1 MRMLHLAW
9 TNFKGSTKSYFAL
22 VVSLA
27 FTVLV
32 VLNFQNIIYSETFLI
47 LSQRNKSELESAV
60 KSVIFVLFCF
70 IFFFVWYA
78 TNVFLNQRKREI
90 GIYTFMGLSNQKI
103 GRLYMLETSFI
114 GLAALGIGVV
124 VGTITSALFQMIIL
138 AISNLPMDI
147 SFQVKLTPILI
158 TTFVYI
164 GIYFIFVIKGYFNIV
179 RSSVQEMISANKRNE
194 YEKQNSGILLCKALI
209 GCVVLGIGFYVA
221 IGKNTFVN
229 MFEAVVY
236 VVIGIYLFFGGV
248 IPLIF
253 QGLCANKRYLY
264 KRERTLWINNMVFRM
279 KTNYRTYAMVSVLYL
294 SAVTALAAG
303 FAMNVKYHNILKY
316 RSVYTFQLLSKQ
328 EGLDDT
334 AREIIQ
340 RYSDLTR
347 ATSAKLIKP
356 SSQLVISG
364 LYRESAITSFSQIQR
379 VAQEV
384 GFSFEQERLSN
395 DELIACPHMT
405 IFSTRDD
412 KVITIAGKD
421 YQVVATDMNPY
432 LGYIQELGDML
443 IVSDEEYE
451 RLALLG
457 EEVTTYNYQILDA
470 EKYDEIRKAL
480 DEVVFSDGTRQAGRV
495 SIDPKS
501 TESAWLAIMYGVCI
515 FVFLVFVMASGCIM
529 FMRLLN
535 DSFAEQER
543 YKVLRKIGITDR
555 VMNKAIGKELA
566 VSYGLPF
573 LVTSFCS
580 YFSVKSLGNVMREDL
595 FSINVVSVIV
605 SGAVFVIF
613 YFVSYVMIT
622 TILVEKNTTV

>member
-1 MRMLHLAW
+1 MIRLAW
-9 TNFKGSTKSYFAL
+9 NNFKGSTKSYFAL

-32 VLNFQNIIYSETFLI
+32 VLNFQNIRYSDTFSI
-47 LSQRNKSELESAV
+47 LSQRNKAELDSAIKAV
-60 KSVIFVLFCF
+60 TFVLFSF
-70 IFFFVWYA
+70 MFFFVWYA
-78 TNVFLNQRKREI
+78 TNVFLSQRKKEI
-90 GIYTFMGLSNQKI
+90 GIYTFMGLTNQKI
-103 GRLYMLETSFI
+103 GRLYMLETTFI
-114 GLAALGIGVV
+114 GLAALGIGVG

-138 AISNLPMDI
+138 AISDLTVVI
-147 SFQVKLTPILI
+147 RFQVQVKPILI
-158 TTFVYI
+158 TAV
-164 GIYFIFVIKGYFNIV
+164 IYCAIYVIFVVKGYVNLI

-194 YEKQNSGILLCKALI
+194 YEKQNTGFLIAKALL
-209 GCVVLGIGFYVA
+209 GCAVLSMGFYVA

-236 VVIGIYLFFGGV
+236 VVIGMYLFFGGV
-248 IPLIF
+248 IPLLF
-253 QGLCANKRYLY
+253 QGLCANKSYLY

-316 RSVYTFQLLSKQ
+316 RSVYTFQLLSNQ

-412 KVITIAGKD
+412 EIINISGKD
-421 YQVVATDMNPY
+421 YQVVTIDMNPY

-451 RLALLG
+451 RLALRG
-457 EEVTTYNYQILDA
+457 EEFTIYNYKVSDG
-470 EKYDEIRKAL
+470 EYYEEIRKAL
-480 DEVVFSDGTRQAGRV
+480 DEVVFANGDRQAGRV
-495 SIDPKS
+495 SIDPNS
-501 TESAWLAIMYGVCI
+501 TESAWMAIMYAVCI

-535 DSFAEQER
+535 DSFAEHER

>member
-236 VVIGIYLFFGGV
+236 VVIGMYLFFGGV
-248 IPLIF
+248 IPLLF
-253 QGLCANKRYLY
+253 QCLCANKRYLY

-303 FAMNVKYHNILKY
+303 FTMNVKYHNILKY

-364 LYRESAITSFSQIQR
+364 LYRKSAITSFSQIQR

-412 KVITIAGKD
+412 EIINISGKD
-421 YQVVATDMNPY
+421 YQVVTIDMNPY

-480 DEVVFSDGTRQAGRV
+480 DEVVFADGTRQAGRV

-501 TESAWLAIMYGVCI
+501 TESAWMAIMYGVCI

-529 FMRLLN
+529 FVRLLN

-622 TILVEKNTTV
+622 TILVEKNTTI

>member
-1 MRMLHLAW
+1 MRMIRLAW
-9 TNFKGSTKSYFAL
+9 NNFKGSTKSYFAL
-22 VVSLA
+22 VASLA

-32 VLNFQNIIYSETFLI
+32 VLNFQNIRYSDTFSI
-47 LSQRNKSELESAV
+47 LNQRNKEELDLAIKAV
-60 KSVIFVLFCF
+60 TFVLFCF

-138 AISNLPMDI
+138 AISNLSMDI

-158 TTFVYI
+158 TTVVYI
-164 GIYFIFVIKGYFNIV
+164 GIYFIFVIKGYFNII

-194 YEKQNSGILLCKALI
+194 YEKQNIGILICKALL
-209 GCVVLGIGFYVA
+209 GCAVLGTGFYVA

-236 VVIGIYLFFGGV
+236 VVIGMYLFFGGI
-248 IPLIF
+248 IPLLF
-253 QGLCANKRYLY
+253 QGLCANKSYLY
-264 KRERTLWINNMVFRM
+264 NRERTLWINNMVFRM
-279 KTNYRTYAMVSVLYL
+279 KTNYRTYAIVSVLYL

-303 FAMNVKYHNILKY
+303 FAMNMKYHNILKY
-316 RSVYTFQLLSKQ
+316 RSVYTFQLLSNH
-328 EGLDDT
+328 EHMDDT
-334 AREIIQ
+334 AKEIIQ
-340 RYSDLTR
+340 RYSGI
-347 ATSAKLIKP
+347 AKETSAQLIIP
-356 SSQLVISG
+356 SEQMISTG
-364 LYRESAITSFSQIQR
+364 LYKKSAITSFSQIKR

-384 GFSFEQERLSN
+384 GFLFDHETLSK

-432 LGYIQELGDML
+432 LGYIQELVDML

-480 DEVVFSDGTRQAGRV
+480 DEVVFADGTRQAGRV

-501 TESAWLAIMYGVCI
+501 TESAWMAIMYGVCI

>member
-1 MRMLHLAW
+1 MIRLAW
-9 TNFKGSTKSYFAL
+9 NNFKGSTKTYFAL
-22 VVSLA
+22 VASLA

-32 VLNFQNIIYSETFLI
+32 VLNFQNIRYSNTFLI
-47 LSQRNKSELESAV
+47 LSQRNKAELDSAIKAV
-60 KSVIFVLFCF
+60 TLVLFCF

-114 GLAALGIGVV
+114 GLAALVLGVV

-138 AISNLPMDI
+138 AISNLTMDI

-158 TTFVYI
+158 TTVVYI
-164 GIYFIFVIKGYFNIV
+164 GIYFIFVIKGYFNII

-194 YEKQNSGILLCKALI
+194 YEKQNIGILICKALL
-209 GCVVLGIGFYVA
+209 GCAVLGIGFYVA

-236 VVIGIYLFFGGV
+236 VVIGIYLFFGGM
-248 IPLIF
+248 IPLLF
-253 QGLCANKRYLY
+253 QGLCANKSYLY
-264 KRERTLWINNMVFRM
+264 NRERTLWINNMVFRM
-279 KTNYRTYAMVSVLYL
+279 KTNYRTYAIVSVLYL

-303 FAMNVKYHNILKY
+303 FAMNMKYHNILKY
-316 RSVYTFQLLSKQ
+316 RSVYTFQLLSNY
-328 EGLDDT
+328 EELDDK
-334 AREIIQ
+334 AKEIIQ
-340 RYSDLTR
+340 KYSEITN
-347 ATSAKLIKP
+347 ATSAQLIKP
-356 SSQLVISG
+356 SEQMILTG
-364 LYRESAITSFSQIQR
+364 LYKKSAITSFSQIKR

-384 GFSFEQERLSN
+384 GFPFEHETLSN

-480 DEVVFSDGTRQAGRV
+480 DEVVFADGTRQAGRV

-501 TESAWLAIMYGVCI
+501 TESAWMAIMYGVCI

-573 LVTSFCS
+573 MVTSFCS

-613 YFVSYVMIT
+613 YFASYVMIT
-622 TILVEKNTTV
+622 TILVEKNTTI

>member
-253 QGLCANKRYLY
+253 QGL
-264 KRERTLWINNMVFRM
+264 
-279 KTNYRTYAMVSVLYL
+279 
-294 SAVTALAAG
+294 
-303 FAMNVKYHNILKY
+303 
-316 RSVYTFQLLSKQ
+316 
-328 EGLDDT
+328 
-334 AREIIQ
+334 
-340 RYSDLTR
+340 
-347 ATSAKLIKP
+347 
-356 SSQLVISG
+356 
-364 LYRESAITSFSQIQR
+364 
-379 VAQEV
+379 
-384 GFSFEQERLSN
+384 
-395 DELIACPHMT
+395 
-405 IFSTRDD
+405 
-412 KVITIAGKD
+412 
-421 YQVVATDMNPY
+421 
-432 LGYIQELGDML
+432 
-443 IVSDEEYE
+443 
-451 RLALLG
+451 
-457 EEVTTYNYQILDA
+457 
-470 EKYDEIRKAL
+470 
-480 DEVVFSDGTRQAGRV
+480 
-495 SIDPKS
+495 
-501 TESAWLAIMYGVCI
+501 
-515 FVFLVFVMASGCIM
+515 
-529 FMRLLN
+529 
-535 DSFAEQER
+535 
-543 YKVLRKIGITDR
+543 
-555 VMNKAIGKELA
+555 
-566 VSYGLPF
+566 
-573 LVTSFCS
+573 
-580 YFSVKSLGNVMREDL
+580 
-595 FSINVVSVIV
+595 
-605 SGAVFVIF
+605 
-613 YFVSYVMIT
+613 
-622 TILVEKNTTV
+622 